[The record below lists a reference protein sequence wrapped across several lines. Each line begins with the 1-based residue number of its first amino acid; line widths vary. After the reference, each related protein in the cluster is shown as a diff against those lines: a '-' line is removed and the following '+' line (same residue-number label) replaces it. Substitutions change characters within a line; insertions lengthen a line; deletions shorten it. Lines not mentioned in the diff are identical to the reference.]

1 MGLIPGII
9 KQIIKERERASE
21 RPDRSKLGT
30 DGAGRGVPLLSPHRD
45 APAASTAS
53 IRPFT
58 NQSFISPNY
67 RIKKKLTFLECL
79 WSGKKGSKLLP
90 EPRGADGYQTVQT
103 GHPTRVL
110 PQPEPP

>member
-9 KQIIKERERASE
+9 KQIIKEREKEKKASE

-30 DGAGRGVPLLSPHRD
+30 DGLGGGFSLSPHRD

-53 IRPFT
+53 ISLCR

-67 RIKKKLTFLECL
+67 RIKKKLKCLECL
-79 WSGKKGSKLLP
+79 WLG
-90 EPRGADGYQTVQT
+90 
-103 GHPTRVL
+103 
-110 PQPEPP
+110 

>member
-9 KQIIKERERASE
+9 KQIIKEREKEPQRGQIGVNWAQMG
-21 RPDRSKLGT
+21 LG
-30 DGAGRGVPLLSPHRD
+30 GGFLSFSPHRD

-67 RIKKKLTFLECL
+67 RIKKKLTFLACL
-79 WSGKKGSKLLP
+79 WSG
-90 EPRGADGYQTVQT
+90 
-103 GHPTRVL
+103 
-110 PQPEPP
+110 